1 MEEILN
7 GPGCMGGCRSVWH
20 TLKLQGMQVPRD
32 VIEQLM
38 RELDPEGCAERKAK
52 RLKRR
57 RFCIT
62 WA

>member
-1 MEEILN
+1 
-7 GPGCMGGCRSVWH
+7 VWH

-52 RLKRR
+52 HLKRR